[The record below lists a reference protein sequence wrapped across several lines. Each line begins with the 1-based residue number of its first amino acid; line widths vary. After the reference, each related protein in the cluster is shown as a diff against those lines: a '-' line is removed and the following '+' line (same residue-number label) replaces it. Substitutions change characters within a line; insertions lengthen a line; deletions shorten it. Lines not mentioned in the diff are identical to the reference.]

1 MSNSNPVL
9 LLAKYFLVENREMGK
24 EVKDDEFTAPHL
36 DFWSE
41 QPMWEPRGVTLE
53 QGFVSPPT
61 PSTLRMLLL

>member
-1 MSNSNPVL
+1 
-9 LLAKYFLVENREMGK
+9 MGK

-61 PSTLRMLLL
+61 PSTLRMVLL